1 MKRTSTRLLAL
12 TVSLLLLLSALP
24 VSVFAVDRITNCDGD
39 CPFYPTI
46 IVPGLGQSSVI
57 VTNDDGTPK
66 LDKNGNKIAAFPAY
80 LQTDKLLQKLLGPA
94 LLTLFTQRD
103 MGFSDAFADAIE
115 EAFSTNKCD
124 DTAHPIGNVM
134 TEKFPCP
141 YSQYSD
147 YDKEVVNHHIPFELY
162 PTDLPRDH
170 LYYFEYNSFGNHIDL
185 AQELYDFIQLVKTQ
199 TGHSKVNL
207 VPLSQ
212 GGSIVSAM
220 LDYTPQVMDELH
232 KVVFVVPALDGSMI
246 VGDVFNDNLTFLD
259 NEYLYHGFLENIR
272 LLDQPTAGLI
282 ELAARLI
289 PDDILMTALQKGVK
303 VLVKDIM
310 TRSTGMWAL
319 CPSGD
324 YESAAAKYLSDPASA
339 NIKAQ
344 TDRYY
349 QAQLRSRDN
358 VAKLMQKGLQV
369 LCMAEYDYSLIN
381 VGTRW
386 NNQNADFII
395 QLDSTTLG
403 ATSANVG
410 ETLPEGYV
418 QQNTHCS
425 NPAHNHIS
433 PDRVIDASTGL
444 LADTTFYFKNQRHD
458 LTQYNDII
466 LKLAMKLIAHDDIK
480 DVYSSPDF
488 PQFNNGRNV
497 KNILELLDTAK
508 GVNQKLLPKRTR
520 TKLNDAIANAET
532 VLSKTVDN
540 ADALPKAEKQLSDAL
555 VLAGKKEPEIS
566 VPDLF
571 TPVADRLYANYGS
584 NGYSEMPR
592 LTLKKTLD
600 SLTAFFGVLIQK

>member
-1 MKRTSTRLLAL
+1 MKRLSARLLAL
-12 TVSLLLLLSALP
+12 LVGVLLLLTVLP
-24 VSVFAVDRITNCDGD
+24 VAVFAADRVTDCDGD

-66 LDKNGNKIAAFPAY
+66 LDRNGNKIAAFPAY
-80 LQTDKLLQKLLGPA
+80 LQTDKLLQKVLGPA

-103 MGFSDAFADAIE
+103 MGFSDAFAAALEDAFGI
-115 EAFSTNKCD
+115 NKCD

-134 TEKFPCP
+134 TEKFPYP

-170 LYYFEYNSFGNHIDL
+170 LYYFEYNSFDNHMDL
-185 AQELYDFIQLVKTQ
+185 AQELYDFIQLVKAQ

-212 GGSIVSAM
+212 GGSVVSAM
-220 LDYTPQVMDELH
+220 LDYTPQVMDDLH
-232 KVVFVVPALDGSMI
+232 KVIFVVPALDGSMI
-246 VGDVFNDNLTFLD
+246 IGDIFNDNIAFLD

-272 LLDQPTAGLI
+272 LLDQTTAGLI
-282 ELAARLI
+282 ELAARIL
-289 PDDILMTALQKGVK
+289 PDDVLMTALQKGVK
-303 VLVKDIM
+303 VLVEDIL

-319 CPSGD
+319 CPSGS
-324 YESAAAKYLSDPASA
+324 YESAAAKHLSDPASA
-339 NIKAQ
+339 KIKAQ

-349 QAQLRSRDN
+349 QAQLRSRQN
-358 VAKLMQKGLQV
+358 VAKLMEKGVQV
-369 LCMAEYDYSLIN
+369 FCMAEYDYSLIN
-381 VGTRW
+381 VGTHW
-386 NNQNADFII
+386 NEQNADFII
-395 QLDSTTLG
+395 QLDSTSLG

-410 ETLPEGYV
+410 ETLPDGYV

-466 LKLAMKLIAHDDIK
+466 LKLAMELIAHDEIT
-480 DVYSSPDF
+480 DVYASPDF

-497 KNILELLDTAK
+497 KNLLELLDTAK
-508 GVNQKLLPKRTR
+508 GVNQKLLTKRGR
-520 TKLNDAIANAET
+520 TQLNAAIDNAQT
-532 VLSKTVDN
+532 VLSKTVDE
-540 ADALPKAEKQLSDAL
+540 ADALQKAEQQLSDAL
-555 VLAGKKEPEIS
+555 VRVGAKAPS
-566 VPDLF
+566 FTFPDIF
-571 TPVADRLYANYGS
+571 TPIADRLYAHYGS
-584 NGYSEMPR
+584 NGYSEMPV
-592 LTLKKTLD
+592 LTLKKALD
-600 SLTAFFGVLIQK
+600 SLTAFFGLLLQK